1 MEYIEIKN
9 LIFYNKEINL
19 SFKENEVIGIFGE
32 NKNLINEFLLIVSG
46 INKGK
51 GDITYLN
58 NDLFDNSLYF
68 KNRLFFDFSKVYT
81 KTLKKEFIHENLKNR
96 FGLSFDEEKFK
107 RLIKELKIRKE
118 TTIDV
123 SYTFTKL
130 GNTLVNFSLVSS
142 LKYKNLI
149 ISNPTIYL
157 KEKEQI
163 EIIRNELTNKE
174 KYSNVILNLDNISNF
189 SNSLDRIVLVTRDN
203 EFKETNVND
212 KIVVIEDNIY
222 LRNIICKAK
231 DNYVICYHDYE
242 KEELKKFDKLKIKY
256 KLISIYDID
265 KYLEVKYE

>member
-107 RLIKELKIRKE
+107 RLIKELKIRKNRLW
-118 TTIDV
+118 I
-123 SYTFTKL
+123 TF
-130 GNTLVNFSLVSS
+130 F
-142 LKYKNLI
+142 
-149 ISNPTIYL
+149 
-157 KEKEQI
+157 
-163 EIIRNELTNKE
+163 NEL
-174 KYSNVILNLDNISNF
+174 
-189 SNSLDRIVLVTRDN
+189 
-203 EFKETNVND
+203 
-212 KIVVIEDNIY
+212 
-222 LRNIICKAK
+222 LRNLRGRKRSFYRGRCPALDGICGFYILSTAP
-231 DNYVICYHDYE
+231 
-242 KEELKKFDKLKIKY
+242 
-256 KLISIYDID
+256 
-265 KYLEVKYE
+265 

>member
-1 MEYIEIKN
+1 MKN
-9 LIFYNKEINL
+9 LFLKITALLLAVTINL
-19 SFKENEVIGIFGE
+19 ALLSACNS
-32 NKNLINEFLLIVSG
+32 NKNFEGMELIRPLYLVREEDIIAWKNYNNLDFINCACKFTENCAIDEDSG
-46 INKGK
+46 K
-51 GDITYLN
+51 
-58 NDLFDNSLYF
+58 
-68 KNRLFFDFSKVYT
+68 RR
-81 KTLKKEFIHENLKNR
+81 EM
-96 FGLSFDEEKFK
+96 K

-163 EIIRNELTNKE
+163 EIIKNELTNKE

-189 SNSLDRIVLVTRDN
+189 SNSLDRIVFVTRDN
-203 EFKETNVND
+203 EFIETNVND
-212 KIVVIEDNIY
+212 KVVVIEDNIY
-222 LRNIICKAK
+222 IRNIICKAK